1 MLRRIALRRKGKCRL
16 RDPPQAVH
24 PAEQDAF
31 LYEREISFRFYKNT
45 IMRGAQGLIPDG
57 LEIRENRREAL
68 RRG

>member
-31 LYEREISFRFYKNT
+31 LYERKISFRFYKNT
-45 IMRGAQGLIPDG
+45 IMRGAQGAYTGRFGNPG
-57 LEIRENRREAL
+57 K
-68 RRG
+68 